1 MKIHTL
7 IALLVAV
14 SLCAKVNWWQKK
26 QAPNATPMLSMF
38 YCGFGGDYCG
48 QSSTND
54 VNSATTNVILAFVN
68 SNADGSVSIDAANFP
83 KSQYDIW
90 KSQGKNVLISVGGQN
105 GNWAYI
111 FASDASITAFTNSL
125 VKIVAD
131 FNLDGVDLDI

>member
-1 MKIHTL
+1 
-7 IALLVAV
+7 
-14 SLCAKVNWWQKK
+14 
-26 QAPNATPMLSMF
+26 MLSMF